1 MIDRRALDQHY
12 PFGRLERL
20 LAPHPPGPGALAREH
35 GGGQPLALSVGE
47 PRRSPPPMVA
57 EALAANSRD
66 WSRYPP
72 ARGTKS
78 YLEAC
83 ARWMIRRYGL
93 PETSMAAGG
102 PLDPARAILAVPGTR
117 EGLFFAVQA
126 CVASQ
131 HLAAPG
137 SPPPVVLIPN
147 PFYHVYAGA
156 AAAAG
161 CEPVFVPAPAETGFL
176 PDFAALP
183 AELLDRAAFCFFCTP
198 SNPQGAAADL
208 ERLQALIDLARAHD
222 FVLAI
227 DECYSEIY
235 CDEAAPPT
243 GAIEALLAL
252 GGELDRVLL
261 FHSLS
266 KRSSVP
272 GLRCG
277 FVAGDPRLIGQLE
290 VLLRTGGAG
299 VPFPALAAGERLW
312 SDDAHA
318 RETRAFYQDNFAI
331 AERVLGNRF
340 GFRKPVGGFFLWL
353 DVGDGE
359 SATVELWRREGIKVL
374 PGAYM
379 AAGDGAWGMD
389 SSNGA
394 YHGLNGNNPG
404 RAFIR
409 VALVY
414 GPELTEAA
422 LGRMAEI
429 L

>member
-1 MIDRRALDQHY
+1 MIDRRALNQHY

-20 LAPHPPGPGALAREH
+20 LAPHAPGLGTLAQEH
-35 GGGQPLALSVGE
+35 GGGQPIALSVGE
-47 PRRSPPPMVA
+47 PRRPPPAMIA
-57 EALAANSRD
+57 EALAAESAS

-72 ARGTKS
+72 ARGTEA

-83 ARWMIRRYGL
+83 AHWMVRRYGL
-93 PETSMAAGG
+93 DARCLEAGG
-102 PLDPARAILAVPGTR
+102 PLDPAKAILAVPGTR

-126 CVASQ
+126 CVGNTQ
-131 HLAAPG
+131 G
-137 SPPPVVLIPN
+137 PPPVVLIPN

-161 CEPVFVPAPAETGFL
+161 CEPVFVPASAETGFL
-176 PDFAALP
+176 PDIEALP
-183 AELLDRAAFCFFCTP
+183 VELLARTAFCFYCTP
-198 SNPQGAAADL
+198 SNPQGAAAD
-208 ERLQALIDLARAHD
+208 RDRLARLIRLARDHD

-235 CDEAAPPT
+235 CDEAAPPC
-243 GAIEALLAL
+243 GAIEAAL
-252 GGELDRVLL
+252 TLGDSLDHLLL

-266 KRSSVP
+266 KRSSAP

-277 FVAGDPRLIGQLE
+277 FVAGDPTLIGQLE

-299 VPFPALAAGERLW
+299 VPFPALAAGTRLW

-318 RETRAFYQDNFAI
+318 SETRHFYQQNFAI

-359 SATVELWRREGIKVL
+359 AATVELWRREAIKVL

-379 AAGDGAWGMD
+379 AAGDGAWGLEAGD
-389 SSNGA
+389 ETA
-394 YHGLNGNNPG
+394 AGLNGGNPG
-404 RAFIR
+404 QAFIR

>member
-1 MIDRRALDQHY
+1 MIDRRALAQHY

-20 LAPHPPGPGALAREH
+20 LAPHAPGLGALAREH
-35 GGGQPLALSVGE
+35 GGGQPIALSVGE
-47 PRRSPPPMVA
+47 PRRPPPAMIAETLAA
-57 EALAANSRD
+57 EAAG

-72 ARGTKS
+72 ARGTPA

-83 ARWMIRRYGL
+83 ARWMVRRYGL
-93 PETSMAAGG
+93 DEACMAEGG
-102 PLDPARAILAVPGTR
+102 PLDPARAFLALPGSR

-126 CVASQ
+126 CVAARQ
-131 HLAAPG
+131 DR
-137 SPPPVVLIPN
+137 PPVVLIPN

-161 CEPVFVPAPAETGFL
+161 CEPVFVPARAETGFL
-176 PDFAALP
+176 PDIEALP
-183 AELLDRAAFCFFCTP
+183 AELLARTAFCFYCTP
-198 SNPQGAAADL
+198 SNPQGAAADRA
-208 ERLQALIDLARAHD
+208 RLAGLIRLARAHD

-235 CDEAAPPT
+235 CDDAAPPS
-243 GAIEALLAL
+243 GAIEAALAL
-252 GGELDRVLL
+252 GEGLDRLLL

-266 KRSSVP
+266 KRSSAP

-277 FVAGDPRLIGQLE
+277 FAAGDPGLIGQLE

-299 VPFPALAAGERLW
+299 VPFPVLTAGTRLW
-312 SDDAHA
+312 DDDVHA
-318 RETRAFYQDNFAI
+318 RETRRFYQDNFAI

-359 SATVELWRREGIKVL
+359 AATIELWRREAIKVL

-379 AAGDGAWGMD
+379 AAGDGAWGLD
-389 SSNGA
+389 SNSVVGA
-394 YHGLNGNNPG
+394 GDETGLNGGNPG
-404 RAFIR
+404 QAFIR